1 MRRLFRWPATLTLIF
16 AFTLFAPSLAAQNNT
31 IKNIQ
36 TVGANVEITVNSGQ
50 EFDVRDE
57 VMTLQIGS
65 RNFSN
70 SRSPADGDT
79 HTAIFTLTQSEW
91 DSLSTGDGVAVGW
104 GADASGNKRN
114 FGTLDKSRL
123 NK

>member
-1 MRRLFRWPATLTLIF
+1 MRLFRWPSAAIFVLSLILV
-16 AFTLFAPSLAAQNNT
+16 TPGLFAQSNGV
-31 IKNIQ
+31 KSIQ
-36 TVGANVEITVNSGQ
+36 TVGANVEITVSSAQ

-57 VMTLQIGS
+57 IVTLQIGS

-70 SRSPADGDT
+70 SRSPSDGDT
-79 HTAIFTLTQSEW
+79 RTLIFTLTQSEW
-91 DSLSTGDGVAVGW
+91 DSLSTGDMIVVGW
-104 GADASGNKRN
+104 GADASSNPRN

>member
-1 MRRLFRWPATLTLIF
+1 MRLFRWPCAGILI
-16 AFTLFAPSLAAQNNT
+16 AGLILFVPALHAQNDT
-31 IKNIQ
+31 IKSIQ
-36 TVGANVEITVNSGQ
+36 TVGTNIEITVKGAQ

-57 VMTLQIGS
+57 IVTLQIGT

-79 HTAIFTLTQSEW
+79 HILIFTLTQSEW
-91 DSLSTGDGVAVGW
+91 DSLSSGDAVNLGW
-104 GADASGNKRN
+104 GADASSNRRSLGA
-114 FGTLDKSRL
+114 LDKSQL

>member
-1 MRRLFRWPATLTLIF
+1 
-16 AFTLFAPSLAAQNNT
+16 
-31 IKNIQ
+31 
-36 TVGANVEITVNSGQ
+36 
-50 EFDVRDE
+50 
-57 VMTLQIGS
+57 LQIGS

-79 HTAIFTLTQSEW
+79 RTAIFTLTQPEW

-104 GADASGNKRN
+104 GADASSNKRN

>member
-1 MRRLFRWPATLTLIF
+1 MRLFRWPSAAIFVLSLILLTPGL
-16 AFTLFAPSLAAQNNT
+16 LAQSNGV
-31 IKNIQ
+31 KSIQ
-36 TVGANVEITVNSGQ
+36 TVGANVEITVNSAQ

-57 VMTLQIGS
+57 VVTLQIGS

-70 SRSPADGDT
+70 SRSPSDGDT
-79 HTAIFTLTQSEW
+79 RTLIFTLTQSEW
-91 DSLSTGDGVAVGW
+91 DSLSTGDAIVVGW
-104 GADASGNKRN
+104 GADASSNPRN